1 MRWCRKDSREACFPT
16 LKALL
21 DRARDARRVR
31 VQVELVSGMSFI
43 DEVVEVVG
51 GEAEAIAV
59 FSSSRRVALAD
70 IDLVAVAELA

>member
-21 DRARDARRVR
+21 GRAREQRRVK
-31 VQVELVSGMSFI
+31 VELVSGMSFI

-51 GEAEAIAV
+51 VEADAIAV
-59 FSSSRRVALAD
+59 FSSQRRVALAD